1 MTAPPVSDAADPTS
15 RLLGADLRSDDCEAV
30 LFGDQSLSWAD
41 LRSRIDRVAAG
52 LVAEGVQPGTR
63 VAFLD
68 KNHPACLEVAYGGAL
83 AGAVTTVVN
92 WRLAPD
98 EWHYVLDDSQAEV
111 LFVGHEFAPAAEQ
124 LRDRLPRLEKVV
136 VVGGDADEY
145 ESWLAAQQ
153 PGGAL
158 PKVSPDDVVLQ
169 LYTSGTTGFPK
180 GVMLTHRNVA
190 AHNAA
195 ALEVVAPSED
205 TVAMVPMP
213 LYHVGGLAYAL
224 WNLAAG
230 ARVVVVRE
238 PVPSVLLD
246 TLEKQGV
253 TDTFIVPALIG
264 VLLQDPSFPGRD
276 LSGLRHLLYGA
287 SPMPGPLM
295 QACLAR
301 FPGILGQV
309 FGMTE
314 LSGAVTYL
322 APEDHADEAHPERL
336 LSAGRPYP
344 GVEVRV
350 VDTDGHD
357 LPVGELGELWVRS
370 KQCMAGYWRKE
381 EATAETLVEDGWLR
395 SGDIARLDDGGFVYL
410 EDRLKDMVISGGE
423 NVYPAEVERVLLQ
436 HPSVAD
442 VAVIGVPDEKWGET
456 VKAVV
461 VPAPGATVDADELI
475 ALSRS
480 QLAGYKRPT
489 SVDVVEALPRNATGK
504 VLRRE
509 LRAPYWE
516 GRVRRL

>member
-1 MTAPPVSDAADPTS
+1 MTTTAADPTA
-15 RLLGADLRSDDCEAV
+15 RLLGADLRRDDVEAV
-30 LFGDQSLSWAD
+30 RIGEQAWRWAELGD
-41 LRSRIDRVAAG
+41 RVDRVAAG
-52 LVAEGVQPGTR
+52 LAAEGVEAGQR
-63 VAFLD
+63 IAFLD
-68 KNHPACLEVAYGGAL
+68 KNSAACLEVAYGGARL
-83 AGAVTTVVN
+83 GAVTTVVN
-92 WRLAPD
+92 WRLAPE
-98 EWHYVLDDSQAEV
+98 EWHYVLDDSQAV
-111 LFVGHEFAPAAEQ
+111 LLFAGHEFAEAAGQ
-124 LRDRLPRLEKVV
+124 LRDRLPHLKRIV
-136 VVGGDADEY
+136 VVGADADEY
-145 ESWLAAQQ
+145 EDWLAAQEPRQ
-153 PGGAL
+153 SGSDA
-158 PKVSPDDVVLQ
+158 SPDDVVLQ

-195 ALEVVAPSED
+195 AVKVVAPSED

-230 ARVVVVRE
+230 ARIVLVRDA
-238 PVPSVLLD
+238 VPSVLLD
-246 TLEKQGV
+246 TIEQQGV

-264 VLLQDPSFPGRD
+264 ALLQDPSIDGRD
-276 LSGLRHLLYGA
+276 FSRLRHLLYGA

-295 QACLAR
+295 QACLQR

-309 FGMTE
+309 YGMTE
-314 LSGAVTYL
+314 LSGAVSYL
-322 APEDHADEAHPERL
+322 APEDHADASHPERL

-350 VDTDGHD
+350 VDTEGRS
-357 LPVGELGELWVRS
+357 LGAGELGELWVRS
-370 KQCMAGYWRKE
+370 RQCMAGYWRKP

-395 SGDIARLDDGGFVYL
+395 TGDVARVDDGGFVYL

-423 NVYPAEVERVLLQ
+423 NVYPAEVERVLVQ

-475 ALSRS
+475 AHCR
-480 QLAGYKRPT
+480 QHLAGYKRPT
-489 SVDVVEALPRNATGK
+489 SVDVLEALPRNATGK

-516 GRVRRL
+516 GRHRQV